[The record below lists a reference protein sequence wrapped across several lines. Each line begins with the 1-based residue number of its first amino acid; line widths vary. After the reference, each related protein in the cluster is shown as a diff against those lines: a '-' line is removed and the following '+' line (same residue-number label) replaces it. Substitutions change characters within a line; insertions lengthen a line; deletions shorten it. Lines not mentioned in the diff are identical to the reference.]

1 MLLDVALIENS
12 ISGLKTSTK
21 SMKIGIQEILIK

>member
-1 MLLDVALIENS
+1 MLLDVALNGNS

-21 SMKIGIQEILIK
+21 SMKIGIQDILIK